1 MDNIMN
7 RVVFIDKTG
16 NEKLFTTAPYPIET
30 EPCIFDKQATVDQQ
44 YRDVLRIT
52 VTDTNYGEICEFF
65 KDNAEFSI
73 RQNEIVGKDEN
84 NEDVYGDVDYPK
96 SDYSILGDI
105 VCHKD
110 GKFTVYMGKMTEH
123 ELEVQALE
131 EENAELLF
139 NNLTGEDF
147 DVTGGETGTDEGG
160 TTTDEGTGTTDT
172 TTDTTTTGETTTE
185 GTTV

>member
-1 MDNIMN
+1 MANIMN
-7 RVVFIDKTG
+7 RVVFEDGTV
-16 NEKLFTTAPYPIET
+16 FTTAAYPIET
-30 EPCIFDKQATVDQQ
+30 EPCIFDKQAVVEQQ
-44 YRDVLRIT
+44 YREVLRIT
-52 VTDTNYGEICEFF
+52 IAGATIDEIKAHFT
-65 KDNAEFSI
+65 DNAVFSI
-73 RQNEIVGKDEN
+73 RQTETRKNDDGSEYDE
-84 NEDVYGDVDYPK
+84 DVDYPK
-96 SDYSILGDI
+96 TDFCILGDI

-110 GKFTVYMGKMTEH
+110 GKITVYMGKMTEH